1 MRSLDI
7 SASALEAQR
16 VRMEVISHNL
26 ANAETTRASKAPDGT
41 FLPYRRR
48 QVVFQTVLN
57 DALGGSG
64 GKGGAPAGGVRV
76 SSVEEDPSA
85 FRMKYAPG
93 HPDADASGYVRMPN
107 VDGLLEMVDLMEAS
121 RAYEAN
127 ITAMEASKSI
137 AAASLRL
144 LA

>member
-1 MRSLDI
+1 MLRALDI

-26 ANAETTRASKAPDGT
+26 ANAETTRGSKAADGT

-48 QVVFQTVLN
+48 QVVFQTVLQ
-57 DALGGSG
+57 DALGGAG
-64 GKGGAPAGGVRV
+64 QGAPPGGVKV
-76 SSVEEDPSA
+76 SAIEEDPSA